1 MVTQTF
7 FIVGLRCAGCQKHV
21 YAKLQLYLMYIHRQL
36 KNIYTIQKQLTR
48 TMSGMGEVRRK
59 IVSTDKAPGAIGPYN
74 QAVLV
79 DQTLYISGQIGF
91 EPSTMEIVG
100 RENGVKGHVQKEA
113 NQALK
118 NMGEILKAVGASY
131 NNVVKTTVLLADIN
145 DFVAVN
151 EVYKTFFTSN
161 YPARA
166 AYQVG
171 ALPKGA
177 LVEIEAVAVVGKIK
191 DDV

>member
-1 MVTQTF
+1 
-7 FIVGLRCAGCQKHV
+7 
-21 YAKLQLYLMYIHRQL
+21 
-36 KNIYTIQKQLTR
+36 
-48 TMSGMGEVRRK
+48 MSGMGEVRRK

-191 DDV
+191 DVVWLTEICQFNELEQDKNYIESLQ